1 MSGNRLFQDEG
12 SPAMK
17 KLTKKLTLHRETV
30 RQLNPGETSRVFGG
44 ADRTDEPFCV
54 SNAVT
59 CGEVQCLAGT
69 A

>member
-1 MSGNRLFQDEG
+1 
-12 SPAMK
+12 MK

-30 RQLNPGETSRVFGG
+30 RQLNPGETSRAFGG
-44 ADRTDEPFCV
+44 AADRTDEPFCV

-59 CGEVQCLAGT
+59 CGEVQCLVGT